1 MLTTRFSLYII
12 ILRID
17 SEGTFL
23 LHARGFT
30 IRGNSDDKVQIVT
43 IGSADKVRG
52 YYFLSMLYKS
62 YRWYINLS
70 PFLLLFERALRDRT
84 KEILTPPPSPKTSPL
99 QKLK

>member
-1 MLTTRFSLYII
+1 LSKMGIKGYCPSLQEMLTTRFSLYIT

-30 IRGNSDDKVQIVT
+30 IRGNSDDKAQIVT

-62 YRWYINLS
+62 YRWY
-70 PFLLLFERALRDRT
+70 
-84 KEILTPPPSPKTSPL
+84 
-99 QKLK
+99 